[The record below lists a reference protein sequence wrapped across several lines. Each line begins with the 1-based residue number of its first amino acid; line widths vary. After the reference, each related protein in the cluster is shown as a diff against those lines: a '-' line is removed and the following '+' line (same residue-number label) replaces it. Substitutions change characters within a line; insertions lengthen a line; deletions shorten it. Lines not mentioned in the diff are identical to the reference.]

1 MTSRKNH
8 QIKGD
13 PNQAIVFENELTWSY
28 IHVCYFQSLNISYVP
43 GFVSISV
50 TKHNQ

>member
-1 MTSRKNH
+1 MPSRQNH

-13 PNQAIVFENELTWSY
+13 PNQAIVFESEPTGSG
-28 IHVCYFQSLNISYVP
+28 IVCYFQSLNISYVP
-43 GFVSISV
+43 GFLSISV